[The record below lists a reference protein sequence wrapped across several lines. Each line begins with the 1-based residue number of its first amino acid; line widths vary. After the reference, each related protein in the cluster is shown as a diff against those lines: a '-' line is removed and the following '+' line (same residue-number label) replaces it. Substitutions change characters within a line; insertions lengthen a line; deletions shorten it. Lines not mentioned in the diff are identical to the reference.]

1 MKKKII
7 ITISIIILLIG
18 IVIINKNVHKNSYVE
33 NTILENKKPEKMLT
47 MMLEQ
52 TEDAGDYQS
61 VTQSGWPTE
70 GYKFN
75 SKLSRCENGGEL
87 YWDSEKNI
95 VFFSN
100 NSIDKCY
107 IYFDKVTLITFT
119 LEDTEYQAKLNMTY
133 GEWMESEYNTFGYWF
148 SSLSSGGTTYDIT
161 LDDKINE
168 NSNVYLRKNGVDGP
182 KKEITPS
189 RGTLTTTDGEVIEI
203 NDSDDIKKYIKCYL
217 LNENNLKTANL
228 FDNFNRTRILHAFKD
243 FDYGVG
249 VLATIII
256 TTTDIINADVAI
268 TVPGVLSSSSISV
281 TFVGQTTD
289 KKIDAEAIQDDGIK
303 LYTTEPGIYV
313 INKLS

>member
-1 MKKKII
+1 MKNKTI
-7 ITISIIILLIG
+7 ITFSIIILLIG
-18 IVIINKNVHKNSYVE
+18 IVIIFKNNDKNFYVE
-33 NTILENKKPEKMLT
+33 NTILENKKSEKMLT

-95 VFFSN
+95 VVFSN

-148 SSLSSGGTTYDIT
+148 DALSSGSTTYDIS

-168 NSNVYLRKNGVDGP
+168 NSNVYLYKNWGNEPKREIIFNKGTITLEDGT
-182 KKEITPS
+182 IIDA
-189 RGTLTTTDGEVIEI
+189 TT
-203 NDSDDIKKYIKCYL
+203 NDMIKYIKCYS
-217 LNENNLKTANL
+217 LNESNLKSANL
-228 FDNFNRTRILHAFKD
+228 FDNYNRTRILHAFKD
-243 FDYGVG
+243 FDYGVVTLG
-249 VLATIII
+249 TVII
-256 TTTDIINADVAI
+256 TTTGIIDADAI
-268 TVPGVLSSSSISV
+268 LSVPGVLSSSSISV
-281 TFVGQTTD
+281 TFIGQTTD
-289 KKIDAEAIQDDGIK
+289 KKIDAEAIGDNQIK
-303 LYTTEPGIYV
+303 LYITEPGIYV
-313 INKLS
+313 INRLS